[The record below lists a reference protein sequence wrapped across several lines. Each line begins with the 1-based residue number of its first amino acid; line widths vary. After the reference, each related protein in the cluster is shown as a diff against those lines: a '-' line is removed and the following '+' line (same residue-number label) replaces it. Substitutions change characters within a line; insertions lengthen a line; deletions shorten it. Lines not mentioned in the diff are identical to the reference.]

1 MRPRLVDKT
10 TCFGLYI
17 TPLLTVSL
25 LMLLDVSQ
33 AGGRPVRGVPGGG
46 GPHQHPQEVPGLSV
60 LHLSDEQIRLAEAVL
75 GGGQEE
81 YRSHRPCP
89 PS

>member
-1 MRPRLVDKT
+1 
-10 TCFGLYI
+10 
-17 TPLLTVSL
+17 
-25 LMLLDVSQ
+25 MLLDVSQ

-46 GPHQHPQEVPGLSV
+46 GPHQHPQEVPGLSL

-75 GGGQEE
+75 GGRQEE
-81 YRSHRPCP
+81 YRPHGSCP